1 MTPNDPTKQLWDAVR
16 KDMNKK
22 QEKSPFNLI
31 DERRRLMPVDG
42 KPEKRHEPKSKY
54 GMPKRS
60 K

>member
-1 MTPNDPTKQLWDAVR
+1 MTPNDPNKQLWDAVR
-16 KDMNKK
+16 KDMSKK
-22 QEKSPFNLI
+22 QDKSPFNII